1 MDVVAIDFETANNRA
16 DSACQLAA
24 VVVRDSQ
31 IVSEHSWLIRP
42 PRMYFSPRNIAI
54 HGIRPEDVRQAPT
67 MEQVWDELG
76 PIFDGQILVA
86 HNARFDIGVLVASL
100 SACDVACPALQFT
113 CTRLLARAAWPGRSG
128 YGLKPLGDW
137 LGVQFQH
144 HDALEDARC
153 CAQIAL
159 SVEQLHT
166 PGDLSQLEAQL
177 QVTRGSYRHSQITS
191 PRSLRGRGSA
201 TGDRVGGS
209 SATADRWGFPK
220 RRSRIGTVNPSEVL
234 AAAAQEKPLAGKSIV
249 LLGPLRGLDMQQSQD
264 LICRLGGHCQSN
276 IDASTSYVVA
286 CGQSLMDAKQQ
297 LEQTPHMQAHPT
309 PVQPHGSPQPGGI
322 RVLSE
327 RQFRALL
334 PGGKA
339 NASW

>member
-54 HGIRPEDVRQAPT
+54 HGIRPEDVSQAPT
-67 MEQVWDELG
+67 MEQVWSELSE
-76 PIFDGQILVA
+76 IFDGQILVA

-100 SACDVACPALQFT
+100 SAFDVACPPLQFT
-113 CTRLLARAAWPGRSG
+113 CTRMLARAAWPGRSG

-153 CAQIAL
+153 CAHIAL

-166 PGDLSQLEAQL
+166 PGDLDQLEAHL

-191 PRSLRGRGSA
+191 PRSLRGRGGSA
-201 TGDRVGGS
+201 RGRISNS
-209 SATADRWGFPK
+209 SPTADRWGFPH
-220 RRSRIGTVNPSEVL
+220 RPNQVGTVNPGEVL
-234 AAAAQEKPLAGKSIV
+234 AAAAEQKPLAGKSIV

-264 LICRLGGHCQSN
+264 LICRLGGHCQTN
-276 IDASTSYVVA
+276 IDASTTYVIA
-286 CGQSLMDAKQQ
+286 CGQSLIAAKQQ
-297 LEQTPHMQAHPT
+297 LT
-309 PVQPHGSPQPGGI
+309 QPQSVAAPKSGSI

-339 NASW
+339 SASW